1 MGSFPDTDIDP
12 YIFHAHL
19 LFSSTFVLLKGQRWI
34 TRDRRNSWNQR
45 RSGKEEM
52 RSLNILITCL
62 LDKVWILYGEVNSNC
77 ACFLELRL
85 AQGIF
90 ISSLGISWSGWKSW
104 EPWNEG

>member
-1 MGSFPDTDIDP
+1 MGSCPDTDIDP

-34 TRDRRNSWNQR
+34 TRNRRNSWKQR

-62 LDKVWILYGEVNSNC
+62 LDKVWILYGEVKGLT
-77 ACFLELRL
+77 AIVLV
-85 AQGIF
+85 
-90 ISSLGISWSGWKSW
+90 SW
-104 EPWNEG
+104 N